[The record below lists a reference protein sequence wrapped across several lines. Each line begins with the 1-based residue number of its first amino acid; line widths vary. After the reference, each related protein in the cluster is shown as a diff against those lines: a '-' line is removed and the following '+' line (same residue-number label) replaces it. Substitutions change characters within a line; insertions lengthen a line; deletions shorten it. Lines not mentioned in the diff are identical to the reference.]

1 MKRIIILLSV
11 VLAVS
16 GCYLAD
22 TLNFINTPAEISLT
36 WRGEPQVTYES
47 QSYQMGFNDHKN
59 EYRIYED
66 RLANW
71 FTIRCSEKPVEDE
84 QILTADVTWT
94 GRRST
99 KTFEGISFTV
109 KKTDENGYVWLWN
122 DSDKI
127 GIIIK
132 HI

>member
-71 FTIRCSEKPVEDE
+71 FTIRCSDRDRLLWTFY
-84 QILTADVTWT
+84 QSATAFHRMHSVICIRLP
-94 GRRST
+94 GRTAWS
-99 KTFEGISFTV
+99 
-109 KKTDENGYVWLWN
+109 
-122 DSDKI
+122 
-127 GIIIK
+127 
-132 HI
+132 

>member
-1 MKRIIILLSV
+1 M
-11 VLAVS
+11 
-16 GCYLAD
+16 
-22 TLNFINTPAEISLT
+22 
-36 WRGEPQVTYES
+36 
-47 QSYQMGFNDHKN
+47 
-59 EYRIYED
+59 
-66 RLANW
+66 
-71 FTIRCSEKPVEDE
+71 
-84 QILTADVTWT
+84 TWT